1 MSYIYKR
8 KAQYH
13 ETDQMAVIHHS
24 NYFRWLE
31 EARVEFLKDLGT
43 PYKEFEAKGIISPI
57 VDVSAKYIKP
67 ITFEDTAYIYMD
79 ITKYNGVK
87 LSIEYHITNQNDEL
101 CVIATTTSCF
111 VKDNQVCSL
120 KRVEKEFDE
129 KFRKYIEN
137 EQGNSFKK

>member
-1 MSYIYKR
+1 
-8 KAQYH
+8 
-13 ETDQMAVIHHS
+13 
-24 NYFRWLE
+24 
-31 EARVEFLKDLGT
+31 
-43 PYKEFEAKGIISPI
+43 
-57 VDVSAKYIKP
+57 
-67 ITFEDTAYIYMD
+67 MD